1 MEIQLTL
8 TEQEVSFVVQGL
20 AELPAKLTF
29 NIITKIQNQYLDQ
42 TKNSKEADTNVKQE
56 TND

>member
-8 TEQEVSFVVQGL
+8 TEQEVNFVVQGL

-42 TKNSKEADTNVKQE
+42 TKSKEADTNVKQE